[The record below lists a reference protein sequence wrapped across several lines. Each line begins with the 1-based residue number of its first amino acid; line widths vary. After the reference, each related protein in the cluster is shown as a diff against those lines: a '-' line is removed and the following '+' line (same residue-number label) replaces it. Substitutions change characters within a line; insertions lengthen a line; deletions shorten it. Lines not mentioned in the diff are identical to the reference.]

1 MSSNPQPQPRP
12 LTTPVVYSN
21 IANRLYQLL
30 STILKDSSVI
40 PAMYHGVILNL
51 VRPYLQKASE
61 LELSEMI
68 LKLRDEIIPWILGE
82 DDSNSSQ

>member
-1 MSSNPQPQPRP
+1 MNSNPQPQP

-61 LELSEMI
+61 SELSEMI
-68 LKLRDEIIPWILGE
+68 LKLRDEIIPWILNDQNPSE
-82 DDSNSSQ
+82 

>member
-1 MSSNPQPQPRP
+1 MSSNPQPHP

-61 LELSEMI
+61 SELSEMI

>member
-1 MSSNPQPQPRP
+1 MSSNPQPHP

-40 PAMYHGVILNL
+40 PSMYHPIILNL
-51 VRPYLQKASE
+51 IRPYLQKASE
-61 LELSEMI
+61 SDLQDMI
-68 LKLRDEIIPWILGE
+68 LRLQNDIIPWVLNG
-82 DDSNSSQ
+82 DQDSSQ

>member
-1 MSSNPQPQPRP
+1 MNSNPQPHP

-40 PAMYHGVILNL
+40 PSMYHGVILNL

-61 LELSEMI
+61 SELSEMI
-68 LKLRDEIIPWILGE
+68 LKLRDEIIPWILNDQNPSE
-82 DDSNSSQ
+82 